1 MMTHWPAVVL
11 AASLSALPGA
21 AMAEAL
27 PPPIGPLPSSDQVD
41 QGYPGDVENALSDFT
56 RLQCDLL
63 FFLTPRQNCPS
74 N

>member
-1 MMTHWPAVVL
+1 MMTRWPAVVL

-21 AMAEAL
+21 AMAEVL
-27 PPPIGPLPSSDQVD
+27 PPPIGPLPSSDQTD

-56 RLQCDLL
+56 RFQCDLL

-74 N
+74 D

>member
-1 MMTHWPAVVL
+1 
-11 AASLSALPGA
+11 
-21 AMAEAL
+21 MAEAV

-63 FFLTPRQNCPS
+63 FFLTTPS
-74 N
+74 ELPEQLSIEIGVV